1 MKLDE
6 AREGAAAKV
15 EAWDTAS
22 HANFYSYYE
31 QQSLSEKTMERFR
44 LITEALLRL
53 LESRQEART
62 PDVLDVGCGA
72 GAQSKFWLEFGHRHP
87 GIDINR
93 PLIDLACARADHL
106 GSAARFDAGT
116 ATQMPV
122 PAASID
128 ACLLPDLLEHVADWR
143 GCLDE
148 AARVLRSGG
157 LMYINTSSKLC
168 PRQQEFDLPLYS
180 WYPGPVKRYFERRS
194 LTDWPSLVNHAT
206 YPAVNWFSYYGLR
219 RHLDPM
225 GFDCLDR
232 FDLVDTRGKGAAAKA
247 VLGALRR
254 SSLLRW
260 LGHVTTPYTLVV
272 AVKRAEP
279 LAHSVSA
286 AVPQPAPAG
295 VRTSHTARR
304 FPTRTPSVAV
314 FE

>member
-1 MKLDE
+1 
-6 AREGAAAKV
+6 
-15 EAWDTAS
+15 
-22 HANFYSYYE
+22 
-31 QQSLSEKTMERFR
+31 MERFR

-180 WYPGPVKRYFERRS
+180 WYPGLVKHYFERRS
-194 LTDWPSLVNHAT
+194 LTD
-206 YPAVNWFSYYGLR
+206 
-219 RHLDPM
+219 
-225 GFDCLDR
+225 
-232 FDLVDTRGKGAAAKA
+232 
-247 VLGALRR
+247 
-254 SSLLRW
+254 W